1 MNWKSFLEH
10 LPKKDERILI
20 IHEWLGFDFESH
32 DIKRCYTIYE
42 CNFKNIIENVVIL
55 VNGERI
61 IGESRSIFEKKQ
73 YINID
78 AKELHWARLD

>member
-1 MNWKSFLEH
+1 MKWYSFFEC
-10 LPKKDERILI
+10 LPKIGERILI

-61 IGESRSIFEKKQ
+61 IGESRSIFEKEQ

-78 AKELHWARLD
+78 AKELHWARLN

>member
-1 MNWKSFLEH
+1 MSVF
-10 LPKKDERILI
+10 PKKGERILI
-20 IHEWLGFDFESH
+20 IHEILWINLNSSC
-32 DIKRCYTIYE
+32 IKRCYTIYE

-78 AKELHWARLD
+78 AKELHWARLN

>member
-55 VNGERI
+55 VNMKRI
-61 IGESRSIFEKKQ
+61 IGEGFSIFKKKP
-73 YINID
+73 YIDID
-78 AKELHWARLD
+78 VKELHWARLY